1 MLLQALAWL
10 HDQDC
15 ENKMKKFARI
25 LLLSSIIF
33 STACAGTATQP
44 EDQFAMGPGAWID
57 APLDGSTIPM
67 AEYEVIS
74 HANDASGI
82 SAFELSVNGEV
93 ISIDA
98 VEANQQGLAIAHIGQ
113 AWLPTVPGS
122 YLLKVRAANTNGD
135 YGPPAFA
142 KVIVGEESEEVE
154 PTPTASAT
162 PAKLVLIAIP
172 TQNVNCRL
180 GNGSLFDI
188 ADTLFMGVEYSPIA
202 RGPDDMW
209 LLFSG
214 PANGERCWVFIN
226 NLELTLNG
234 DAVEIGEVPV
244 SVLPVAPYPPM
255 PTLTS
260 TPEGPAPTH
269 TPTPCGHC

>member
-1 MLLQALAWL
+1 M
-10 HDQDC
+10 
-15 ENKMKKFARI
+15 MKKRTLIHLF
-25 LLLSSIIF
+25 LLIGF
-33 STACAGTATQP
+33 SAACAGTAAPP
-44 EDQFAMGPGAWID
+44 EDQLATGLGAWID
-57 APLDGSTIPM
+57 APLDGSTVPL

-74 HANDASGI
+74 HANDPSGV
-82 SAFELSVNGEV
+82 SAFELSVNGQI
-93 ISIDA
+93 ISVDP

-113 AWLPTVPGS
+113 AWLPVAPGS
-122 YLLKVRAANTNGD
+122 YLLSVRAANTNGD
-135 YGPPAFA
+135 YGAPAFA
-142 KVIVGEESEEVE
+142 QVNVGEALEVVE

-162 PAKLVLIAIP
+162 PAELLLIAIP

-180 GNGSLFDI
+180 GNGSVFDI

-214 PANGERCWVFIN
+214 PANAERCWVFIN
-226 NLELTLNG
+226 NLELILNG
-234 DAVEIGEVPV
+234 ESVEIGEVPV

-260 TPEGPAPTH
+260 TPEGPAPTS

>member
-1 MLLQALAWL
+1 
-10 HDQDC
+10 
-15 ENKMKKFARI
+15 MKNPRRI
-25 LLLSSIIF
+25 LFFLLILF
-33 STACAGTATQP
+33 GTACTGISSPAGEEYST
-44 EDQFAMGPGAWID
+44 GPGAWID
-57 APLDGSTIPM
+57 APLDGSTIPL

-93 ISIDA
+93 ISVDA
-98 VEANQQGLAIAHIGQ
+98 VQADQQGLAIAHIGQ
-113 AWLPTVPGS
+113 AWVPAAPGT
-122 YLLKVRAANTNGD
+122 YLLAVRAANSNGD
-135 YGPPAFA
+135 YGPQAFA
-142 KVIVGEESEEVE
+142 QVNIGEVPEEAE
-154 PTPTASAT
+154 QAPTASAT
-162 PAKLVLIAIP
+162 PVELVLIAIP

-209 LLFSG
+209 LLFTG
-214 PANGERCWVFIN
+214 LANGQLCWAFIN

-244 SVLPVAPYPPM
+244 SELPVAPYPPM
-255 PTLTS
+255 PRLTPTPTF
-260 TPEGPAPTH
+260 TPEGSVPTI